1 MKSAA
6 IDRWMQRH
14 CQVSVDIITGVDT
27 RSSNTAI
34 EKTSRRTHT
43 CIVVSTLLTRQWDEQ
58 TLGAGQV
65 YDVHHDVK
73 GRQGSALL
81 TIPLYSACEVVH
93 SLHRH
98 VLCQS
103 VVDVELEQAAIG

>member
-1 MKSAA
+1 
-6 IDRWMQRH
+6 MQRH
-14 CQVSVDIITGVDT
+14 CHVSVDLITGGET

-43 CIVVSTLLTRQWDEQ
+43 YIAVSTLLTLQWDEQ
-58 TLGAGQV
+58 TLGASQV

-81 TIPLYSACEVVH
+81 TVPLYCAGEVVH